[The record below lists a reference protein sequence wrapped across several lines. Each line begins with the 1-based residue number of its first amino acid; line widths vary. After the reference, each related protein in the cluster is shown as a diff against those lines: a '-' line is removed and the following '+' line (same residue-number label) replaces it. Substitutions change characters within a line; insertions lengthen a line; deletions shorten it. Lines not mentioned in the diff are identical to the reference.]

1 MCDEKKINFLHL
13 CGRFNK
19 LRGRFNNPLYIY
31 ACNRASIPCG
41 TKKMSTVWKMWT
53 QVDLLTQELR
63 NLQATTQKEQES
75 MRMEVQRLTDKLQ
88 QSTVTA
94 DLEKKEMAEEV

>member
-1 MCDEKKINFLHL
+1 
-13 CGRFNK
+13 
-19 LRGRFNNPLYIY
+19 
-31 ACNRASIPCG
+31 
-41 TKKMSTVWKMWT
+41 MSTVWKMWT

>member
-1 MCDEKKINFLHL
+1 
-13 CGRFNK
+13 
-19 LRGRFNNPLYIY
+19 
-31 ACNRASIPCG
+31 
-41 TKKMSTVWKMWT
+41 MSTVWKMWT
-53 QVDLLTQELR
+53 QIDLLTQELR

>member
-1 MCDEKKINFLHL
+1 
-13 CGRFNK
+13 
-19 LRGRFNNPLYIY
+19 
-31 ACNRASIPCG
+31 
-41 TKKMSTVWKMWT
+41 MSTVWKMWT
-53 QVDLLTQELR
+53 QVDILTQELR

-94 DLEKKEMAEEV
+94 DLEKKERAEEV

>member
-1 MCDEKKINFLHL
+1 
-13 CGRFNK
+13 
-19 LRGRFNNPLYIY
+19 
-31 ACNRASIPCG
+31 
-41 TKKMSTVWKMWT
+41 MSTVWKMWT
-53 QVDLLTQELR
+53 QIDLLTQELR
-63 NLQATTQKEQES
+63 NLQETTQKEQES

>member
-1 MCDEKKINFLHL
+1 
-13 CGRFNK
+13 
-19 LRGRFNNPLYIY
+19 
-31 ACNRASIPCG
+31 
-41 TKKMSTVWKMWT
+41 MSTVWKMWT
-53 QVDLLTQELR
+53 QVALLTQELR